1 MMLAVVLSALLG
13 GALTTADAPAPS
25 TGSAGWEASLGAGVG
40 AAPSYPGSSSLR
52 VLPLPFIEVKYADR
66 FFLSVFGGVGVNVI
80 ALPALHLGLA
90 LAPDFGRSEG
100 SDARLSGWAH
110 IDPGAVGR
118 LFAQI
123 RLGPLLAV
131 SNLRHELGASS
142 GTLVDLGLNSMLPL
156 GRHLILTGGA
166 TLTWADGQYMRE
178 YFGIGPSQLAAAR
191 ADRVT
196 TTLFVPG
203 AGLRDVALLLGVI
216 VPLDQHWSVNAYFRG
231 TILLGDAA
239 GSPVAQQAT
248 QLAVGTVLSYRWR

>member
-1 MMLAVVLSALLG
+1 MMIAVVLSALLG
-13 GALTTADAPAPS
+13 SDVAADAPAPS
-25 TGSAGWEASLGAGVG
+25 TRSAGWEASLGAGVA

-52 VLPLPFIEVKYADR
+52 VLPLPLVEVKYGDR
-66 FFLSVFGGVGVNVI
+66 FFISVFGGAGVNVI
-80 ALPALHLGLA
+80 VLPALHLGVA
-90 LAPDFGRSEG
+90 VAPDFGRSEG
-100 SDARLSGWAH
+100 SNARLRGWAH

-118 LFAQI
+118 LFAEI

-142 GTLVDLGLNSMLPL
+142 GTLVDLGLNSLLPL

-178 YFGIGPSQLAAAR
+178 YFGIGTSQLAAAR

-196 TTLFVPG
+196 TALFVPG
-203 AGLRDVALLLGVI
+203 AGLRDLALLLGVI

-239 GSPVAQQAT
+239 GSPIAQQAM
-248 QLAVGTVLSYRWR
+248 QLAMGTALAYRWR